1 MNMNKRR
8 RNQPGSRLEVEW
20 RGLGD
25 LPGHLAVGEGV
36 ERGEGLQFR
45 ARVAG
50 RMPPRE
56 ARHLGG
62 GRTVG
67 HGTGGVELR
76 VEELL
81 LVLQS
86 PLL

>member
-1 MNMNKRR
+1 MNMRR
-8 RNQPGSRLEVEW
+8 RIQPGARLEVEW

-45 ARVAG
+45 ACVAG

-62 GRTVG
+62 GTVG

>member
-1 MNMNKRR
+1 MNKRR
-8 RNQPGSRLEVEW
+8 RNKPGSRLKVEW

-25 LPGHLAVGEGV
+25 LPRHLAVGEGI
-36 ERGEGLQFR
+36 ERGEGLQFC
-45 ARVAG
+45 ARVR
-50 RMPPRE
+50 RMSPRK

-62 GRTVG
+62 GTVG
-67 HGTGGVELR
+67 HRTGGVELR

>member
-1 MNMNKRR
+1 MNKRR
-8 RNQPGSRLEVEW
+8 RNQPGARLEVEW

-45 ARVAG
+45 ARVR